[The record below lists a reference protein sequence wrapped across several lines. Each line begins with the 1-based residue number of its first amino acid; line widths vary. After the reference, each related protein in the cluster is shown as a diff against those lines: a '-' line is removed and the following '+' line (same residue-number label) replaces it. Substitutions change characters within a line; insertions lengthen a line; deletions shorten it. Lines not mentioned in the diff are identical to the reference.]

1 MILFEYH
8 VVVRLEVR
16 DNRRSNDELTIQR
29 HNDNIGHKTDIEHKK
44 KQKNTTQIR
53 ARKNM
58 SNTEEMK

>member
-44 KQKNTTQIR
+44 NKNY
-53 ARKNM
+53 
-58 SNTEEMK
+58 NTDTS